1 MWYLLPLWRNKHDT
15 KHEKDILRLVQMK
28 SLVSNKRDAITRIC
42 FNSRCTK
49 LFIFLHWISLYTE
62 KCNFELL
69 QEGFDSL
76 GVYDSVS
83 CYKLLTPL
91 LAVIVRWDE
100 VMNFYDKWTKLSCV
114 SIATFISFKKCNNT
128 GNSSDTWTGQL
139 GIYHPLTVAHSKR
152 TVIKFTYTLHVL

>member
-1 MWYLLPLWRNKHDT
+1 MELKNVEQYVCDICCLCGVINT

-42 FNSRCTK
+42 FNSHCTK

-91 LAVIVRWDE
+91 LAVIVR
-100 VMNFYDKWTKLSCV
+100 
-114 SIATFISFKKCNNT
+114 
-128 GNSSDTWTGQL
+128 
-139 GIYHPLTVAHSKR
+139 
-152 TVIKFTYTLHVL
+152 